1 MYKLIFTSWLFVE
14 VFRANKYFEE
24 VQNWFQT
31 TLKEPKTWWNQ
42 KSPGWLF
49 TIRAKLR
56 SAKGQ
61 YAANSLFWLA
71 TGAGKIERYYPPGT
85 VRFVPA
91 NKISPK
97 FKQVPK
103 LFSAKLIFCD
113 FSAFME
119 PEKASTGM
127 KIKKTKMLM
136 SFKNTFYNKKRPT
149 QKLNL
154 KIWIWNL
161 KCNQSNDCIFCIYSI
176 RI

>member
-24 VQNWFQT
+24 VQNWLQT

-103 LFSAKLIFCD
+103 LFSAKLKRFFVI
-113 FSAFME
+113 SL
-119 PEKASTGM
+119 PSW
-127 KIKKTKMLM
+127 
-136 SFKNTFYNKKRPT
+136 NQKKRQREWKQRK
-149 QKLNL
+149 QKCWWVL
-154 KIWIWNL
+154 KILFSTKSGQHKSWIW
-161 KCNQSNDCIFCIYSI
+161 KFEFEI
-176 RI
+176 